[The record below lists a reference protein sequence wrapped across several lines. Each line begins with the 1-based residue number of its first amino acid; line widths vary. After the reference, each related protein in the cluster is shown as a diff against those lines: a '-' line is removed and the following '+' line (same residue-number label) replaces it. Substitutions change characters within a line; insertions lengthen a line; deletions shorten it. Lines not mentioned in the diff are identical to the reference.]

1 MMLILNNK
9 KMLNIKRLLL
19 IFILVFSF
27 QSIAYSEQEWIKKKK
42 KNKWITKNETTKIEW
57 ITKKSKKN
65 DLAYISL
72 LPLAFA
78 MFYIKRLYNK

>member
-1 MMLILNNK
+1 MNRLILI
-9 KMLNIKRLLL
+9 L
-19 IFILVFSF
+19 ILVFSF
-27 QSIAYSEQEWIKKKK
+27 QSIANSEQEWIKKKK

-57 ITKKSKKN
+57 ITKKSRNN

-78 MFYIKRLYNK
+78 MFYIKRLYSK

>member
-1 MMLILNNK
+1 M
-9 KMLNIKRLLL
+9 KRLLL
-19 IFILVFSF
+19 ILILVFSF
-27 QSIAYSEQEWIKKKK
+27 QSIAYSEQEWIK

-57 ITKKSKKN
+57 ITKKSRNN

-78 MFYIKRLYNK
+78 MFYIKRLYSK

>member
-1 MMLILNNK
+1 MK
-9 KMLNIKRLLL
+9 KIVFIII
-19 IFILVFSF
+19 IFIFVFSLK
-27 QSIAYSEQEWIKKKK
+27 SIANSEQEWIKKKK

-57 ITKKSKKN
+57 ITKKSKNN

-78 MFYIKRLYNK
+78 MFYIKRLYSK

>member
-1 MMLILNNK
+1 MTRIRHSVKLFNMKRLILI
-9 KMLNIKRLLL
+9 L
-19 IFILVFSF
+19 ILVFSF

-57 ITKKSKKN
+57 ITKKSRNN

-72 LPLAFA
+72 LPLAFV
-78 MFYIKRLYNK
+78 MFYIKRLYSK

>member
-1 MMLILNNK
+1 MFIMNRLIL
-9 KMLNIKRLLL
+9 IV
-19 IFILVFSF
+19 ILVFSF
-27 QSIAYSEQEWIKKKK
+27 QSFANSEQEWIKKKK

-57 ITKKSKKN
+57 ITKKTKKN

-78 MFYIKRLYNK
+78 MFYIKKLYSK